1 MRAFEELNFFD
12 CSANRSG
19 QARKAMIEKAGAVDL
34 SGSDFDQF
42 GYDYF
47 DNAEVGIGYGGYHYD
62 GRYSD
67 SVAEIIAHYGLHS
80 GDSVLELGC
89 AKGCVLV
96 EFYKQGMGVCGID
109 ISEYAVSHSVEAV
122 RPFLQVGSSEAL
134 AVADNSFDFVYSK
147 EMIPHL
153 SEQQVRKTLREMSRV
168 CNGNR
173 IFLEIQ
179 VAESKESQ
187 DLIMRWDPTHQTVKS
202 KSWWRSLLA
211 EEEFEGQVHFKEL
224 FATESV

>member
-19 QARKAMIEKAGAVDL
+19 QARKAMIEKAGTVDL
-34 SGSDFDQF
+34 SGSDFDRF

-62 GRYSD
+62 GRYRD
-67 SVAEIIAHYGLHS
+67 SVAEIIEHYGLRA

-96 EFYKQGMGVCGID
+96 EFYKQGLDVCGID
-109 ISEYAVSHSVEAV
+109 ISEYAISHSVETV
-122 RPFLQVGSSEAL
+122 RPYLQVGSSDAL
-134 AVADNSFDFVYSK
+134 ALADNSVDFVYSK

-153 SEQQVRKTLREMSRV
+153 SEQQVRKALREMSRV
-168 CNGNR
+168 CNSNK

-179 VAESKESQ
+179 VAESQAAQ
-187 DLIMRWDPTHQTVKS
+187 DLIMRWDPTHQTVRS
-202 KSWWRSLLA
+202 KNWWRSLLA
-211 EEEFEGQVHFKEL
+211 EEEFQGQIHFKEL
-224 FATESV
+224 FAAESV